1 MPPDKIT
8 GLVKLT
14 RPQNAAGSVLTY
26 FVGYF
31 FAAST
36 VYADLFL
43 SLFILLLLHSFATV
57 QNDIEDFEIDRV
69 NKRTGILQD
78 NSITLNQAKL
88 FCKLLIAAAVVLAVV
103 SGQKRLNL
111 IVIIGLLIVAGLY
124 NLNPVRASKRP
135 VTSIA
140 FMGLCYGALP
150 LIYGYLVGGGKFSA
164 KFILLGC
171 LFFIARASTSIL
183 KDYKDA
189 KGDKAHNK
197 KTFYLRYGAKTTAW
211 VSILGASIA
220 YIGLVAMMLASET
233 SSWLFYLALV
243 LAVLLAILSIVLR
256 VGLAKTNN
264 EKSLN
269 KLFTSIFYRH
279 NQFEGALV
287 LCLILSSK

>member
-1 MPPDKIT
+1 MSLDKIN
-8 GLVKLT
+8 GLVQLT
-14 RPQNAAGSVLTY
+14 RPENASGSALTY
-26 FVGYF
+26 LIGYF
-31 FAAST
+31 FAASGIK
-36 VYADLFL
+36 AELFIG
-43 SLFILLLLHSFATV
+43 LFILLLLHSFATV
-57 QNDIEDFEIDRV
+57 QNDIEDFEIDRA

-78 NSITLNQAKL
+78 NSITLNQARL
-88 FCKLLIAAAVVLAVV
+88 FCKLLVAAAVVLAVF
-103 SGQKRLNL
+103 SDQKRLNF
-111 IVIIGLLIVAGLY
+111 IVIVGLSIVAGFY

-189 KGDKAHNK
+189 KGDKAYNK
-197 KTFYLRYGAKTTAW
+197 KTFYLRYGAKTTAR
-211 VSILGASIA
+211 VSILGASVA
-220 YIGLVAMMLASET
+220 YIGLVAMMLVSET

-256 VGLAKTNN
+256 VRLAKNNN

-269 KLFTSIFYRH
+269 KLFTRIFYRH